1 MPHILAD
8 RRPFCENLIGVK
20 SWGELHYFFGQQM
33 QIQFLNNPCYDTIR
47 NIRRFFVQTAH
58 RQDYF
63 KKVRQALKCPLD
75 DVLNEAALAW
85 SIFEIEV
92 VAPYE
97 DVKALENGHAYQK
110 SLEVIRK
117 KLDEVIAKKQATSL
131 IVPKPGEVKP

>member
-8 RRPFCENLIGVK
+8 RRQYCDNLIGVK

-33 QIQFLNNPCYDTIR
+33 QLQFLANPCYDTIR

-63 KKVRQALKCPLD
+63 KKVRQALRCPMD
-75 DVLNEAALAW
+75 DVLNEADLAW
-85 SIFEIEV
+85 EIFTAEV
-92 VAPYE
+92 VVPYE

-117 KLDEVIAKKQATSL
+117 KLDEVMVKKQTTGL
-131 IVPKPGEVKP
+131 ILPNEVKK